1 MNRKEIKVVNE
12 MNAKGWDYFCSVNKN
27 INGKWNEVFM
37 FHNNH
42 GEVHEVIVK

>member
-12 MNAKGWDYFCSVNKN
+12 MSAKGWTYFCSVSKN

-37 FHNNH
+37 FHDKQ
-42 GEVHEVIVK
+42 GDVCEIIVK